1 MLNYPAVFEKD
12 EKSGSYTVTF
22 PDLPEAVTQGE
33 TLEEAESM
41 AQDCGLSVLAYY
53 VRHGK
58 PIPAPTPRRGARVVV
73 LPALASVKAELYNA
87 WLKSGLPKAAL
98 ARRLGLQK
106 TVMDRLFSLTHQSR
120 LELIERAFRVLG
132 KQLVVDVR
140 DAA

>member
-41 AQDCGLSVLAYY
+41 ARDCALSVLAYY

-58 PIPAPTPRRGARVVV
+58 PIPAPTRRRGTHIVT
-73 LPALASVKAELYNA
+73 LPALASVKAGLYNT
-87 WLKSGLPKAAL
+87 WLESGMPKAEL